1 MRERSAPS
9 TTNGNHAPVA
19 GPSPTQR
26 IFPFGVSRN
35 RLETAIERLRVPA
48 VIVREMRDATLVM
61 TLKNYYRQSAQ
72 RLRQAEEQGV
82 PVYVLRNNTITQMER
97 QLAHVF
103 NLREADGDE
112 GMPPSR
118 RSEDSSSVEEAMLE
132 AEQAITAVMNG
143 ERSAVELEPR
153 SSYIRKLQHQMAD
166 RYNLRSESRG
176 EEANRRVKIFR

>member
-1 MRERSAPS
+1 M
-9 TTNGNHAPVA
+9 
-19 GPSPTQR
+19 QR

-48 VIVREMRDATLVM
+48 VIVRDMKDATLVM

-72 RLRQAEEQGV
+72 RLRQAEDQGV

-103 NLREADGDE
+103 NLRESEQDE
-112 GMPPSR
+112 HLPASR
-118 RSEDSSSVEEAMLE
+118 RSDEGGTVEEAMIE
-132 AEQAITAVMNG
+132 VEQAITQVMNG
-143 ERSAVELEPR
+143 ERSAVELAPR
-153 SSYIRKLQHQMAD
+153 SSYIRRLQHQMAD

-176 EEANRRVKIFR
+176 EELNRHVRISR